1 LTSSSSYVIFVHE
14 IRTKV
19 RAHQQIHDRS
29 VSKFKKIFFL
39 WLGFLGLSGVFTLLP
54 HAEIGLTALVN
65 EGLRLLLFLISILIL
80 WKEPNRTNK
89 FLFLNFAVFFSFSL
103 FQYLY
108 NYIGLGGSLLA
119 NEPFARHYYYQ
130 YVTLGFYF
138 FLSLAIIYTVIDSL
152 FRDFK
157 VYQKY
162 LLALLVVGGFTA
174 LYYRPYFQDAKFL
187 YKTEDILDWKALD
200 NARTAYIEANGTEPS
215 AAELTQRV
223 TLHAWKDGTAVGD
236 LYAQKNAE
244 RINNLS
250 KYLAGDN
257 YLVLLWKPMHTNV
270 IYMNVVCLFFLLLFF
285 GYQYKKDPPQG
296 AYIDKIMFL
305 FLLFCSM
312 EILHAWGYIKAV
324 EWDTMTEIFQA
335 GQYITVG
342 ILLFMILF
350 FSLRLRFITSVKGEF
365 YESELVHNAEH
376 ITRWRDWVDNL
387 VVHYFLNP
395 KALRGRLLALWTE
408 KGKGELA
415 KTAH

>member
-1 LTSSSSYVIFVHE
+1 
-14 IRTKV
+14 
-19 RAHQQIHDRS
+19 
-29 VSKFKKIFFL
+29 VSDFKKIFLL
-39 WLGFLGLSGVFTLLP
+39 WLGLSGLMAGTAFLP
-54 HAEIGLTALVN
+54 HTEIETAALVN
-65 EGLRLLLFLISILIL
+65 EGLRLLLFIITIFIL

-108 NYIGLGGSLLA
+108 RYIGVGGSLLA
-119 NEPFARHYYYQ
+119 SEAFARHYCYQ
-130 YVTLGFYF
+130 YISFGFYF
-138 FLSLAIIYTVIDSL
+138 FLSLAIIYAVIDSL

-162 LLALLVVGGFTA
+162 ILALLVVGGFSGF
-174 LYYRPYFQDAKFL
+174 YYHPYFQDAKFL

-200 NARTAYIEANGTEPS
+200 NARSAYVQTNGAEPS
-215 AAELTQRV
+215 VADLAKQV
-223 TLHAWKDGTAVGD
+223 TLHAWKNGAAVAD
-236 LYAQKNAE
+236 LYPDKNLQ
-244 RINNLS
+244 RIDDLS

-257 YLVLLWKPMHTNV
+257 YLVLLWKPMHMNV
-270 IYMNVVCLFFLLLFF
+270 IYMNVVCLSFLLLFF

-296 AYIDKIMFL
+296 AYVDKIMFL

-324 EWDTMTEIFQA
+324 DWSTSLVEVFSF
-335 GQYITVG
+335 GQYITIG

-365 YESELVHNAEH
+365 YESELVHNAQH

-408 KGKGELA
+408 KGKAELA

>member
-1 LTSSSSYVIFVHE
+1 LST
-14 IRTKV
+14 T
-19 RAHQQIHDRS
+19 
-29 VSKFKKIFFL
+29 KKIIWL
-39 WLGFLGLSGVFTLLP
+39 WIGCLAVLGASFSFKHSEVS
-54 HAEIGLTALVN
+54 ALALICDALQV
-65 EGLRLLLFLISILIL
+65 LLFVLSLYL
-80 WKEPNRTNK
+80 LRKEPNRSNR
-89 FLFLNFAVFFSFSL
+89 FIFLNFALVFSFSFL
-103 FQYLY
+103 HHAYSFVGPQ
-108 NYIGLGGSLLA
+108 GSLFVH
-119 NEPFARHYYYQ
+119 EPFARHYYYQ
-130 YVTLGFYF
+130 YVDRFGFYV
-138 FLSLAIIYTVIDSL
+138 FLSIAIIYTVIDSL

-162 LLALLVVGGFTA
+162 LLTLLIVGGFA
-174 LYYRPYFQDAKFL
+174 AVYYRPYFEDPKFL
-187 YKTEDILDWKALD
+187 YTTEDILDWKALD
-200 NARTAYIEANGTEPS
+200 NARTSYIKAHGTEPS
-215 AAELTQRV
+215 ADQLANQV
-223 TLHAWKDGTAVGD
+223 TLHAWKDGTAVAD
-236 LYAQKNAE
+236 LYPEKNRE
-244 RINNLS
+244 RVGVLS

-257 YLVLLWKPMHTNV
+257 YLVLLWRPMHLNV
-270 IYMNVVCLFFLLLFF
+270 IYMNVLCLFFLLLFF

-305 FLLFCSM
+305 FLLFSGM
-312 EILHAWGYIKAV
+312 EALHAWGYITAV
-324 EWDTMTEIFQA
+324 EWETMTEIFSA
-335 GQYITVG
+335 GQYVTIG